1 MLNKVHLIGSLG
13 QDPEIIHTQ
22 TGKTI
27 AKLSLATTEKY
38 KDKSGEVKA
47 VTQWHRIQLWD
58 GLAGIAEKYLKKG
71 SKVYIEGKIQY
82 QTYEDKEGIKRT
94 ATDIVGQSL
103 QMLSSAQESP
113 APSNLKDSIKVPV
126 ALQPEE
132 VIPLEDAIND
142 LPF

>member
-13 QDPEIIHTQ
+13 QDPEIVHTQ
-22 TGKTI
+22 SGKTI
-27 AKLSLATTEKY
+27 ARLSLATTEKY

-47 VTQWHRIQLWD
+47 VTQWHRIQLWE
-58 GLAGIAEKYLKKG
+58 GLASIAEKYLKKG

-82 QTYEDKEGIKRT
+82 QSYEDKDGVKRT

-103 QMLSSAQESP
+103 QMLSPAQESQM
-113 APSNLKDSIKVPV
+113 KDSIKVP
-126 ALQPEE
+126 ASLQPAEAIPDE
-132 VIPLEDAIND
+132 DFVIDN

>member
-27 AKLSLATTEKY
+27 AKLSLATSERY
-38 KDKSGEVKA
+38 KDKSGEVKT

-71 SKVYIEGKIQY
+71 ARVYLEGKIQY
-82 QTYEDKEGIKRT
+82 QNYEDKEGIKRT

-103 QMLSSAQESP
+103 QMLSPAQEP
-113 APSNLKDSIKVPV
+113 ALKDSIKVPE

-132 VIPLEDAIND
+132 VIPLQSEIDD